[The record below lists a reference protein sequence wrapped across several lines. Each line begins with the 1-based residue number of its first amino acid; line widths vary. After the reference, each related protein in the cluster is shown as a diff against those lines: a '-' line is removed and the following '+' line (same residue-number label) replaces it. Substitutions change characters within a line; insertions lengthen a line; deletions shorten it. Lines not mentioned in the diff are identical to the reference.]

1 MGQMSNED
9 AARILDPETSR
20 EALAP
25 YPHDYQLILAVTEEA
40 CTVAAKVLRDTAWIS
55 VKDGLP
61 EKQADVLMLFD
72 HNMAVGFWYDT
83 DEDTT
88 FWCAYTDD
96 EFYTDCDVEPTHWM
110 PLPERTK
117 EV

>member
-1 MGQMSNED
+1 MTNEQ
-9 AARILDPETSR
+9 AACILDPETSWEALRECGSNYMEVIATVR
-20 EALAP
+20 EAF
-25 YPHDYQLILAVTEEA
+25 T
-40 CTVAAKVLRDTAWIS
+40 TAAKVLRDTAWIS